1 MRRMRRDG
9 LNYRRRWNRGWM
21 VAVMFALVL
30 IVTGSLVWKYNQKDE
45 EIWSWTIGN
54 QVVLIDAGHGGVD
67 PGAVGKVSLEK
78 DITLN
83 ISKHLQLLVQQSGGK
98 PVMVREADV
107 DLGTSEGL
115 ARRKREDLAQ
125 RIQLAKDFEADVYL
139 SIHVNSSPNH
149 SLTGPQVF
157 YHEGLPEGKLLA
169 EAIQTELNKLTG
181 TKRVA
186 KADQD
191 LFILKKAQ
199 QAAVTVEVG
208 FLSNPQEEQKL
219 NETDYQHQLSVAIY
233 QGLSEYCRKLQKEG
247 IPIVDIN

>member
-1 MRRMRRDG
+1 MRLGRRDW
-9 LNYRRRWNRGWM
+9 LKQRRRWNKVWIGAF
-21 VAVMFALVL
+21 VLVL
-30 IVTGSLVWKYNQKDE
+30 IVFSGSLVWKYNQKDE

-83 ISKHLQLLVQQSGGK
+83 IAKHLQLLIQQSGGK

-107 DLGTSEGL
+107 DLGTSQGL
-115 ARRKREDLAQ
+115 ARRKREDLTQ
-125 RIQLAKDFEADVYL
+125 RIQLAKDVEADVYL

-149 SLTGPQVF
+149 SLTDPQVF

-169 EAIQTELNKLTG
+169 EAIQAELNKLAG

-186 KADQD
+186 KGDRD
-191 LFILKKAQ
+191 LFILKKAP

-247 IPIVDIN
+247 TPIVDMN

>member
-1 MRRMRRDG
+1 MRLRRDW
-9 LNYRRRWNRGWM
+9 YRKGRGWTKLW
-21 VAVMFALVL
+21 VGGILVVL
-30 IVTGSLVWKYNQKDE
+30 LVIAGLHWKYDQHDE
-45 EIWSWTIGN
+45 KIWSWTIGN
-54 QVVLIDAGHGGVD
+54 QIVLIDAGHGGVD
-67 PGAVGKVSLEK
+67 PGAVGKISLEK

-83 ISKHLQLLVQQSGGK
+83 ISKHLQILIQQAGGK

-107 DLGTSEGL
+107 DLGTSQGL
-115 ARRKREDLAQ
+115 AKRKREDLAQ
-125 RIQLAKDFEADVYL
+125 RIQMAKDAQADVYL

-157 YHEGLPEGKLLA
+157 YHEGSPEGKILA
-169 EAIQTELNKLTG
+169 MAIQAELNNVAG

-191 LFILKKAQ
+191 LFILRKAE

-219 NETDYQHQLSVAIY
+219 NEPDYQHQLSVAIY
-233 QGLSEYCRKLQKEG
+233 QGLSEYCRKSVCMLY
-247 IPIVDIN
+247 

>member
-1 MRRMRRDG
+1 MRLGRRDW
-9 LNYRRRWNRGWM
+9 LKKRKRWNKVWIGAF
-21 VAVMFALVL
+21 VLAL
-30 IVTGSLVWKYNQKDE
+30 IFFSGSLVRKYNQEDE
-45 EIWSWTIGN
+45 KIWSWSIGN

-67 PGAVGKVSLEK
+67 PGAVGKISLEK

-83 ISKHLQLLVQQSGGK
+83 VSKRLQLLIQQAGGK
-98 PVMVREADV
+98 PVMVRETDV
-107 DLGTSEGL
+107 DLGSSQGL
-115 ARRKREDLAQ
+115 AKRKREDLAQ
-125 RIQLAKDFEADVYL
+125 RIQLAKDSEADVYL

-157 YHEGLPEGKLLA
+157 YHEGSPEGKMLA
-169 EAIQTELNKLTG
+169 EAIQTELNKLAG

-191 LFILKKAQ
+191 LFILKKAE
-199 QAAVTVEVG
+199 QAAATVEVG
-208 FLSNPQEEQKL
+208 FLSNPQEEQIL

-247 IPIVDIN
+247 IPIIETK